1 MNVQVYGEASDWIV
15 KHRSGRLDAQE
26 RRAFD
31 DWLRES
37 PLHVRAYLE
46 MSSVWENLA
55 ELDPGWNPDAETL
68 IARAGADDGVVPF
81 LATDGADT
89 AAAAMATAH
98 VARSSERQDRPDGA
112 RARRRS
118 GPLHA
123 LAACLLVAAAS
134 LAWLHFQ
141 QEVYTTGVGEQ
152 RSLTL
157 ADGST
162 IALNARSRVKVK
174 YTQDQRAIELVEGQA
189 LFQVVKNPRRPFV
202 VQTGDVRVR
211 AVGTAFDVRRGKS
224 GTVVTVV
231 EGRVA
236 VHAVRPLADIMDSA
250 DSTDSAFRDGSPPD
264 GKPRIAGEG
273 EMRPAPAP
281 VPAASVQVRPGELLL
296 NSGEQVVVTPVA
308 MTAPKQANV
317 ATTLAWTQR
326 HLVLATVPLPEVA
339 EELNRYSKRPL
350 VIQDPALADFNVS
363 GVFSTADTTLL
374 LQFLRAQ
381 PELVVEE
388 TEAEIHVRRR

>member
-1 MNVQVYGEASDWIV
+1 MNVQIYEEASEWIV
-15 KHRSGRLDAQE
+15 KHRNEGLDPHE
-26 RRAFD
+26 RRVFD

-55 ELDPGWNPDAETL
+55 ELDPYSNPDAEAL
-68 IARAGADDGVVPF
+68 VAQAGMDDGVVPF
-81 LATDGADT
+81 TPRGNAAADT
-89 AAAAMATAH
+89 ATPAAPAAVTTQA
-98 VARSSERQDRPDGA
+98 ARSGGHLGRSA
-112 RARRRS
+112 AFRAHRRS
-118 GPLHA
+118 GPLYA
-123 LAACLLVAAAS
+123 LAACFLVAVAS
-134 LAWLHFQ
+134 LGWLHLRP
-141 QEVYTTGVGEQ
+141 EVYSTGIGEQ

-162 IALNARSRVKVK
+162 IALNARSRVEVR
-174 YTQDQRAIELVEGQA
+174 YTEDRRSVELVEGQA
-189 LFQVVKNPRRPFV
+189 LFQVAKNPRRPFV
-202 VQTGDVRVR
+202 VRAGDARVR
-211 AVGTAFDVRRGKS
+211 AVGTAFDVWRGRS

-236 VHAVRPLADIMDSA
+236 VGHAARPPAGVTGTVL
-250 DSTDSAFRDGSPPD
+250 RDGTPPD
-264 GKPRIAGEG
+264 GKPRATADGRG
-273 EMRPAPAP
+273 FPPAPSAEGARAGP
-281 VPAASVQVRPGELLL
+281 SEVLLG
-296 NSGEQVVVTPVA
+296 SGEQVVVTQVA
-308 MTAPKQANV
+308 MTLPKPANV
-317 ATTLAWTQR
+317 ATALAWTRR

-374 LQFLRAQ
+374 LQFLRTQ

-388 TEAEIHVRRR
+388 TEAEIRVRRR